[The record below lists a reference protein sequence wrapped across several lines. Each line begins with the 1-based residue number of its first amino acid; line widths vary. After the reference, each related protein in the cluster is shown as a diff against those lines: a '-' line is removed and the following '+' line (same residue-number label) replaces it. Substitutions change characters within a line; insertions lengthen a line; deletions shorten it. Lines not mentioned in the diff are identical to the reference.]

1 MESSFRI
8 HSIPDFNSTRIIPT
22 TFCSKFRKHIKNKR
36 LEKISQIGNDRIID
50 MQFGTGDY
58 CYHIILEL
66 FSSGNIILTDKDF
79 KILNTLRR
87 YIYDDNNKILVS
99 QKYPFEMASK
109 YDIEEL
115 NHNEITGWFHN
126 KVIEEQVNNKHNIL
140 KYLTMADSPLS
151 NIPQILLSH
160 CLKLLNLNPNSK
172 IGLNWNKFSDIN
184 FELIIAELINILN
197 KLKNI
202 VSGYIILDEN
212 DNYLDFTPY
221 IFKQYEGKKNIYF
234 ELFSDA
240 VSNYYHKIKPL
251 KDIKLIKQNKKEIKL
266 DKQDRKNFNINNQIN
281 DLVSKCDNNLTK
293 ADLLQNNVEMIQ
305 QIINNTN
312 DLLSSNIPKSTII
325 NELNLVDLDIKNK
338 SCHIS
343 INDIKI
349 NIHYDKNVYKNISL
363 YHDLKKHCFKKK
375 EKAILVLENSK
386 KNDKV
391 MNIEKFEKVNLND
404 RKKYWFEDF
413 KWFYSSDGYVVVSGK
428 SAEQNELL
436 VKKYLEKNDIYVHSD
451 YHGSGSCVIKNH
463 ITEKEIPISTL
474 EQAGNFV
481 ICWTKSWTSVIPDR
495 AYWVYPNQVS
505 KTAPSGE
512 YLSTGSMMI
521 RGQKNYLSVAKM
533 ELGLALLFQIK
544 DNLPLEGNYRFINN
558 LKKNMK
564 VISCIPV
571 CGPYKT
577 FIKYDFKVKIVPGT
591 QKRGLVFKNV
601 ISTFKNIKMIGSETK
616 YVHSLTADDLDKIIP
631 SKIKKI

>member
-1 MESSFRI
+1 
-8 HSIPDFNSTRIIPT
+8 
-22 TFCSKFRKHIKNKR
+22 
-36 LEKISQIGNDRIID
+36 
-50 MQFGTGDY
+50 
-58 CYHIILEL
+58 
-66 FSSGNIILTDKDF
+66 
-79 KILNTLRR
+79 
-87 YIYDDNNKILVS
+87 
-99 QKYPFEMASK
+99 
-109 YDIEEL
+109 
-115 NHNEITGWFHN
+115 
-126 KVIEEQVNNKHNIL
+126 
-140 KYLTMADSPLS
+140 
-151 NIPQILLSH
+151 
-160 CLKLLNLNPNSK
+160 
-172 IGLNWNKFSDIN
+172 
-184 FELIIAELINILN
+184 
-197 KLKNI
+197 
-202 VSGYIILDEN
+202 
-212 DNYLDFTPY
+212 
-221 IFKQYEGKKNIYF
+221 
-234 ELFSDA
+234 
-240 VSNYYHKIKPL
+240 
-251 KDIKLIKQNKKEIKL
+251 
-266 DKQDRKNFNINNQIN
+266 
-281 DLVSKCDNNLTK
+281 
-293 ADLLQNNVEMIQ
+293 
-305 QIINNTN
+305 
-312 DLLSSNIPKSTII
+312 
-325 NELNLVDLDIKNK
+325 
-338 SCHIS
+338 
-343 INDIKI
+343 
-349 NIHYDKNVYKNISL
+349 
-363 YHDLKKHCFKKK
+363 
-375 EKAILVLENSK
+375 LVLENSK